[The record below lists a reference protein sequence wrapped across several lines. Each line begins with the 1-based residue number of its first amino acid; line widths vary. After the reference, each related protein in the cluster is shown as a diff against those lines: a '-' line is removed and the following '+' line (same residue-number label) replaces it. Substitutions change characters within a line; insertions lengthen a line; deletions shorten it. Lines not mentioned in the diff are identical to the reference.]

1 MYRVQTSAFEGP
13 LDLLLQLIS
22 KAKIDIKDI
31 FISEITEQ
39 YLAVVSAMDQV
50 DLDAASEFLSMA
62 ATLLYIKSRS
72 LLPKQVVEPDVEEE
86 KQRLIQNLYE
96 YRRLKEA
103 AETMAALETG
113 ALEHYYKL
121 PDEYMYTEN
130 EVVLEGL
137 RVEDLYAGFLEILRE
152 RELRTAAPPP
162 VAMVRHRAMPVVQKV
177 GEIRRRLRREGNLLF
192 TELFPPEAEKD
203 EIIASFL
210 ALLELISAGEIRAV
224 QEGSFGQIVIGLN
237 NRKKGK
243 SA

>member
-1 MYRVQTSAFEGP
+1 MYQVQISAFEGP

-31 FISEITEQ
+31 FVSEITEQ
-39 YLAVVSAMDQV
+39 YLSVISAMEQV

-103 AETMAALETG
+103 AETMAALESG

-137 RVEDLYAGFLEILRE
+137 RVEDLYAGFLEILKE
-152 RELRTAAPPP
+152 RDLRQQAPKPM
-162 VAMVRHRAMPVVQKV
+162 ALAQHRAMPVVQKV
-177 GEIRRRLRREGNLLF
+177 GEIRQRLRREGSLLF

-210 ALLELISAGEIRAV
+210 ALLELISAGEVHAA
-224 QEGSFGQIVIGLN
+224 QKGNFGEIVIGLN
-237 NRKKGK
+237 KREKGK

>member
-1 MYRVQTSAFEGP
+1 MLWLA
-13 LDLLLQLIS
+13 
-22 KAKIDIKDI
+22 
-31 FISEITEQ
+31 
-39 YLAVVSAMDQV
+39 LAVTLYSVYEYPVSYTHLDVYKRQERANLLGYSPYEMDEMGWALYGADCVFNTVPSRVILKRHTHEVSKGCLYPVSYTHLQV

-103 AETMAALETG
+103 AETMATLETG

-152 RELRTAAPPP
+152 RELRTAAPQP

-192 TELFPPEAEKD
+192 TELFPPEAEK
-203 EIIASFL
+203 
-210 ALLELISAGEIRAV
+210 RCV
-224 QEGSFGQIVIGLN
+224 
-237 NRKKGK
+237 
-243 SA
+243 